1 MNEAK
6 HSGKSV
12 TPDPGRLRQEDHKFK
27 AYLGYIEFLA
37 SLAYIRRP
45 CLKKKKKKRSWL
57 IVVHACNTSN
67 LGG

>member
-45 CLKKKKKKRSWL
+45 CLKKKKKKKE
-57 IVVHACNTSN
+57 A
-67 LGG
+67 G